1 MIAPCANVANADRHI
16 VGELQL
22 DIDGILLYSWRLSVL
37 IDIADGCANAAQRP
51 FAVTAWLNDAIRK
64 WIIERDSRSRR
75 GLRKYSVLSVSN
87 LPVVVVGC
95 ARNRIVGRRPKNSIA
110 APENRFSVEGIGQ
123 TCAWRP
129 LHSRRVALISVI
141 AADTGVHQAT
151 GDLPRRRAR
160 DGIGRNGDATQAA
173 GGLRV
178 KSHAEVIVLF
188 AQAICVL
195 QPYAVVH

>member
-75 GLRKYSVLSVSN
+75 GLR
-87 LPVVVVGC
+87 
-95 ARNRIVGRRPKNSIA
+95 
-110 APENRFSVEGIGQ
+110 
-123 TCAWRP
+123 
-129 LHSRRVALISVI
+129 
-141 AADTGVHQAT
+141 
-151 GDLPRRRAR
+151 
-160 DGIGRNGDATQAA
+160 
-173 GGLRV
+173 
-178 KSHAEVIVLF
+178 
-188 AQAICVL
+188 
-195 QPYAVVH
+195 